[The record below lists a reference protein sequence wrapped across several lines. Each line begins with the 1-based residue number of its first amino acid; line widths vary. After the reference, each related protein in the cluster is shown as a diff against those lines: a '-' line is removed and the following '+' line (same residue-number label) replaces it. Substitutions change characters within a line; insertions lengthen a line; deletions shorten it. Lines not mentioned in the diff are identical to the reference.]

1 MASRTI
7 IVQLLSL
14 ISRLRTDFIQAGK
27 LFETGR
33 RARGADCSYVSS
45 GAFFETLLLT
55 GQRSK
60 LIHSLPAGV
69 DKLSVVALTFL
80 RERNRNM
87 LLRSRL
93 RLPRRL

>member
-7 IVQLLSL
+7 VAQLLSF
-14 ISRLRTDFIQAGK
+14 SRLRTDFIGAGI

-33 RARGADCSYVSS
+33 HAPGADCSYVSS
-45 GAFFETLLLT
+45 GALFYTPLLT

-80 RERNRNM
+80 RERDRNM

-93 RLPRRL
+93 RLSRRL